1 MKRLAF
7 VLAVAACGNDSNSPA
22 IDAPPASDLDAPAPD
37 GPGMFTLTSPMLTE
51 GAAFALDNTCAGVD
65 VSPQFDWV
73 SPPAGTMSFAMTLI
87 DKTINFRHSVIYD
100 IPATA
105 TGLPADVDKAYE
117 PADVPGAHQT
127 ASWRGAQVRG
137 YAGPCPQ
144 QIHTY
149 EFALHALDV
158 AALPGATM
166 QTNLQQAIALIEQH
180 SIGKATLTG
189 THAPP

>member
-22 IDAPPASDLDAPAPD
+22 IDAPPAVDAPAPD
-37 GPGMFTLTSPMLTE
+37 GPGTFTLTSPMLTE
-51 GAAFALDNTCAGVD
+51 GAAFALDNTCAGAD

-87 DKTINFRHSVIYD
+87 DKTIPNGFVHSVIYD
-100 IPATA
+100 IPGTA

-127 ASWRGAQVRG
+127 ASFRPQVRG

-166 QTNLQQAIALIEQH
+166 QTNRQQAITLIEQH
-180 SIGKATLTG
+180 SLGKATLTG
-189 THAPP
+189 SHDPQ